1 MEARADLV
9 DATELMHAREKRA
22 CRRSLEHLPNLLSEG
37 EKIERIIQG
46 FYMTGTALSAT
57 NTGGGGSILVAT
69 DRRLIFLY
77 KGWFQLASEDF
88 RYAQVSSI
96 QCESG
101 LLVATL
107 TVRSVEGRTKIS
119 QLDKDQAQS
128 FAAYVSSRLS
138 A

>member
-1 MEARADLV
+1 METRADLI
-9 DATELMHAREKRA
+9 DATEQMHEKEKHA

-37 EKIERIIQG
+37 EKVERIIEG

-77 KGWFQLASEDF
+77 KGWFRVASEDF

-101 LLVATL
+101 LLMATL

-128 FAAYVSSRLS
+128 FAAHVSSNLS
-138 A
+138 S